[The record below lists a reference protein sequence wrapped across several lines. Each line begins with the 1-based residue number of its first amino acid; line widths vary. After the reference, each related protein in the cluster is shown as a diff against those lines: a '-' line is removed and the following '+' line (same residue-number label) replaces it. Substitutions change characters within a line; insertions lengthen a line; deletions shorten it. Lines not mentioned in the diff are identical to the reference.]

1 MQKSFRSLVRYT
13 PKSQSHALEVAASFF
28 KFEHEKVALK
38 EQIRRLENEIGTLKE
53 EKIALTA
60 QVGELER
67 EGLTLKARFATHVK
81 EIDTIKKQSTMIK
94 ARLLSPP
101 GQFVGVQN
109 Y

>member
-1 MQKSFRSLVRYT
+1 M
-13 PKSQSHALEVAASFF
+13 
-28 KFEHEKVALK
+28 
-38 EQIRRLENEIGTLKE
+38 KE
-53 EKIALTA
+53 EKVALTA

-94 ARLLSPP
+94 TRLLSPP